1 VLALFATVLTLAIVG
16 VTAFAA
22 TPRTDHSNISAVDG
36 SGKNLGD
43 NPLLRPGEAVVVTA
57 RGFAPGARVDVRSP
71 ELAMVSE
78 LNADQTG
85 AAALRFALPSGLPH
99 GKHQILFAGAPR
111 ASSPAS
117 STTAGNAVGGAGNVV
132 VTVPLVEQFRFHTG
146 PGAGVAGESAG
157 PDSGGRGVLA
167 HTGTDIRRQVVAAVL
182 ALLAGAGVVVM
193 VRRRRKRTEPPAE

>member
-1 VLALFATVLTLAIVG
+1 MIATFAMVLSLTIVG

-22 TPRTDHSNISAVDG
+22 TPRTDHLNVSAIDG
-36 SGKNLGD
+36 SGKNLGE
-43 NPLLRPGEAVVVTA
+43 NPLLKPGEAVVVTA

-71 ELAMVSE
+71 ELATVSE
-78 LNADQTG
+78 LSADQTG
-85 AAALRFALPSGLPH
+85 AAELRFALPSSLPH

-117 STTAGNAVGGAGNVV
+117 STTAGNAGGDAANVV

-157 PDSGGRGVLA
+157 PDSGGGGVLG
-167 HTGTDIRRQVVAAVL
+167 HTGTDILGQLVAAVL
-182 ALLAGAGVVVM
+182 ALFAGVGVVVF
-193 VRRRRKRTEPPAE
+193 VRRRRKRTQPRAE